1 MSLFD
6 TVLFSVEK
14 RNVLLVRFSKNFT
27 VHVSPWSL
35 VTLAICDPMSTI
47 IFTVTVIII
56 FNNIMME
63 QLKVAGVNYISNRK
77 IDLGVDAVMFDIDD
91 TLISSPSFGF
101 SGV

>member
-1 MSLFD
+1 
-6 TVLFSVEK
+6 
-14 RNVLLVRFSKNFT
+14 
-27 VHVSPWSL
+27 
-35 VTLAICDPMSTI
+35 
-47 IFTVTVIII
+47 
-56 FNNIMME
+56 MME